1 MAKYGA
7 RDVIGRLNCGIF
19 PLTPYASV
27 MAFLVFALLY
37 YPCITTFV
45 VMKRELGAK
54 WAWASVAWSLII
66 GYVISTITYA
76 GFSGDWRFVPWVMG
90 CVVLNSIV
98 LWWRYGPRYS

>member
-1 MAKYGA
+1 
-7 RDVIGRLNCGIF
+7 
-19 PLTPYASV
+19 

-76 GFSGDWRFVPWVMG
+76 GFQGIG
-90 CVVLNSIV
+90 VLCH
-98 LWWRYGPRYS
+98 G